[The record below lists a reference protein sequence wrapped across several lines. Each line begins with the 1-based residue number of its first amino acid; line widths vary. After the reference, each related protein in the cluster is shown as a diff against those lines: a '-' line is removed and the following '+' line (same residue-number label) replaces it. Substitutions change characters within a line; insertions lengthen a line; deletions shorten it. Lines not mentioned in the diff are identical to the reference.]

1 MVGMTNHFMVSSG
14 NFIIC
19 YDIDGPFS
27 SVIYNLQW
35 LVGGL
40 EMFGTFYL
48 FPYIGNNNPTDELI
62 FFRGIETTNQ
72 MMFFFFN
79 SYIRLPDGS
88 AHHRDSMIQPMKNVC
103 GHIFVCLFCHEA

>member
-35 LVGGL
+35 LAGGL

-72 MMFFFFN
+72 MKVFFFF
-79 SYIRLPDGS
+79 
-88 AHHRDSMIQPMKNVC
+88 
-103 GHIFVCLFCHEA
+103 